1 MADQIDWV
9 ALAVFLFF
17 FILVTVMGFFAA
29 RWKAGPVSEH
39 LDEWGLGGRQF
50 GTWITWF
57 LVGGDFYTAYTV
69 IAVPALVYAVGAYGF
84 FALPYTIIVY
94 PFVFAVMPVLWKVAH
109 ANGHVTAADV
119 VHGTYNSRGLELAV
133 AITGLVATMPYIALQ
148 LIGMGVVIKAM
159 GLTGELPLVAAF
171 VILAL
176 YTYSSGLRAP
186 ALIAF
191 VKDIMIYI
199 VVLVA
204 VVIVPAKLGGYGAVF
219 AAANDAFTAKG
230 GATGLILK
238 PAQMLPYAT
247 LALGSALAAFMY
259 PHTLTGI
266 FASKSADTIRKNAIL
281 LPAYT
286 LLLGLIALMGY
297 MAYAANIK
305 VTSNNDVVP
314 VLFKVLFP
322 SWFAGFAFAAIA
334 IGALVPAAVMS
345 IGAANLF
352 TRNVWKSYVDPGI
365 SHAGEAAVAKI
376 ASLVVKLGAL
386 AFTLFLPTQYALDL
400 QLLGGLWILQTF
412 PALVFGLFT
421 RWFRAEGLLLGW
433 AVGILWGSWTAWSNG
448 LKAARDHRPRR
459 RQLCVLC
466 RARRA
471 DPQCRRRG
479 DHHPHRRAG
488 LARPARRY
496 CSILILA
503 ALATSP
509 QRAMSAARIFA
520 KIPPTSCRPIRCR
533 AVLGARSHPATA
545 RSASIRP
552 RAFLTIA
559 GGVAFGAKM
568 PLHNTASTSAPASFK
583 VGTSGRSS
591 IRLGVATAK
600 RARRAALDLADH
612 RAGIRDGRGDLPG
625 NHRQHRL
632 VGALVGNDL
641 HRRAGLLLEQLG
653 HQLERGG

>member
-1 MADQIDWV
+1 MTNQIDWI
-9 ALAVFLFF
+9 ALLVFLFF
-17 FILVTVMGFFAA
+17 FLLVTVMGFFAA
-29 RWKAGPVSEH
+29 RWKSGPVSEH

-84 FALPYTIIVY
+84 FALPYIIIVY
-94 PFVFAVMPVLWKVAH
+94 PFVFAVMPVLWKVAY

-119 VHGTYNSRGLELAV
+119 VHGTYQSRGLELAV
-133 AITGLVATMPYIALQ
+133 AMT
-148 LIGMGVVIKAM
+148 GMGVVIKAM
-159 GLTGELPLVAAF
+159 GLTGELPIVAAF
-171 VILAL
+171 IILAL

-204 VVIVPAKLGGYGAVF
+204 VVVVPWQLGGYGAVF
-219 AAANDAFTAKG
+219 AAADKAFAAKG
-230 GATGLILK
+230 GATGLILQ

-286 LLLGLIALMGY
+286 LLLGLIALLGY
-297 MAYAANIK
+297 MAYTAGVK
-305 VTSNNDVVP
+305 VSTPNDVVP
-314 VLFKVLFP
+314 TLFQVLFP

-386 AFTLFLPTQYALDL
+386 AFILFLPTQYALDL

-421 RWFRAEGLLLGW
+421 RWFRSEGLLLGW
-433 AVGILWGSWTAWSNG
+433 AAGIVWGSWTAWGNG
-448 LKAARDHRPRR
+448 LKPLATLTLGGANY
-459 RQLCVLC
+459 VFYV
-466 RARRA
+466 
-471 DPQCRRRG
+471 
-479 DHHPHRRAG
+479 G
-488 LARPARRY
+488 LGA
-496 CSILILA
+496 LILNIVVA
-503 ALATSP
+503 A
-509 QRAMSAARIFA
+509 
-520 KIPPTSCRPIRCR
+520 
-533 AVLGARSHPATA
+533 
-545 RSASIRP
+545 
-552 RAFLTIA
+552 
-559 GGVAFGAKM
+559 
-568 PLHNTASTSAPASFK
+568 
-583 VGTSGRSS
+583 VGTL
-591 IRLGVATAK
+591 IVAWIAPRPVT
-600 RARRAALDLADH
+600 
-612 RAGIRDGRGDLPG
+612 
-625 NHRQHRL
+625 
-632 VGALVGNDL
+632 
-641 HRRAGLLLEQLG
+641 
-653 HQLERGG
+653 